1 MKKLKKLTAISLVFI
16 MMLGLCVTSYSAVDT
31 ESSSKNT
38 NAALAEELPAKRSV
52 QAVQAV
58 QPTENTSS
66 TELSSIPAVEEEEPT
81 KAEPKYLTLS
91 QAVLSLGIGERYT
104 LCCTLPDG
112 SIASNISYSSNN
124 SLVARVDFKTG
135 EVIATGTGT
144 AQITAKTP
152 GGTKAVCNITVGYA
166 PSSIVINKTKLV
178 LGVGEKFNLNSYLPS
193 GCASYN
199 TAYSTNNALVADVV
213 KDNGLVTAKAVGT
226 VKITVKTYNGKTAVC
241 VINVKKAPKS
251 ISLNKKQITLGI
263 GERFDLNSSLPSGC
277 GAYSIVYSTNNAKT
291 ADVKRAGG
299 LVTAKAVGT
308 AKITVKTYNGKT
320 AVCVINV
327 KKAPKSISLNKKQ
340 ITLGIGE
347 RFDLNSSLPSGCGAY
362 SIVYSTNNAKTAD
375 VKRAGGLVTAKA
387 VGTAKITV
395 KTYNGK
401 TAVCVINVKKAP
413 KSISLNKKQITLGI
427 GERFDLNS
435 SLPSGCGAYSI
446 VYSTNNAK
454 TADVKRAGG
463 LVTAK
468 AVGTAKITVKTYN
481 GKTAVCVIN
490 VKKAPK
496 SISLNKKQITLG
508 IGERFDL
515 NSSLPSGCGAYSI
528 VYSTNNAKTADVKRA
543 GGLVTAKAVGTAKI
557 TVKTYN
563 GKTAVCTFTV
573 KPQAKS
579 VTLNSKEIVMYVGEA
594 FDLNSRIPKNTAA
607 YYRLYSTSNAKTATV
622 TRGGGIVKALKVG
635 TATISCTLSNGKK
648 AICKVYI
655 MSSSKKIAN
664 VPLIG
669 QQKLPTGC
677 ETCSAVMLLNYYGY
691 NISETSFADKYL
703 IKRPLGYGKYGLEGP
718 DPNCAFIGS
727 PYTTNSFGAYAPV
740 MAKSMNSY
748 LAKKSYKAVSVSGK
762 SLEYLA
768 GKYIAQGQPVMV
780 WATIYMTASY
790 KTTTW
795 RVNYTDENARY
806 KKGSSYT
813 WLANEHC
820 LLLTGYGSSFYYF
833 NDPWTNSRI
842 AYSKSIVNTR
852 YNELGKQAVVMV
864 KK

>member
-1 MKKLKKLTAISLVFI
+1 MIILKKLKKLTAISLVFI

-135 EVIATGTGT
+135 EVIAAGTGT

-178 LGVGEKFNLNSYLPS
+178 LGIGEQFNLNSYLPS

-213 KDNGLVTAKAVGT
+213 KDN
-226 VKITVKTYNGKTAVC
+226 
-241 VINVKKAPKS
+241 
-251 ISLNKKQITLGI
+251 
-263 GERFDLNSSLPSGC
+263 
-277 GAYSIVYSTNNAKT
+277 
-291 ADVKRAGG
+291 
-299 LVTAKAVGT
+299 
-308 AKITVKTYNGKT
+308 
-320 AVCVINV
+320 
-327 KKAPKSISLNKKQ
+327 
-340 ITLGIGE
+340 
-347 RFDLNSSLPSGCGAY
+347 
-362 SIVYSTNNAKTAD
+362 
-375 VKRAGGLVTAKA
+375 
-387 VGTAKITV
+387 
-395 KTYNGK
+395 
-401 TAVCVINVKKAP
+401 
-413 KSISLNKKQITLGI
+413 
-427 GERFDLNS
+427 
-435 SLPSGCGAYSI
+435 
-446 VYSTNNAK
+446 
-454 TADVKRAGG
+454 G

-594 FDLNSRIPKNTAA
+594 FDLNSSIPKNTAA

-820 LLLTGYGSSFYYF
+820 LLLTGYDSNFYYF

-842 AYSKSIVNTR
+842 AYSKSVVNTR

>member
-135 EVIATGTGT
+135 EVIAAGTGT

-226 VKITVKTYNGKTAVC
+226 AKITVKTYNGKTAVC

-263 GERFDLNSSLPSGC
+263 GEKFDLNSSLPSGC

-308 AKITVKTYNGKT
+308 V
-320 AVCVINV
+320 
-327 KKAPKSISLNKKQ
+327 
-340 ITLGIGE
+340 
-347 RFDLNSSLPSGCGAY
+347 
-362 SIVYSTNNAKTAD
+362 
-375 VKRAGGLVTAKA
+375 
-387 VGTAKITV
+387 
-395 KTYNGK
+395 
-401 TAVCVINVKKAP
+401 
-413 KSISLNKKQITLGI
+413 
-427 GERFDLNS
+427 
-435 SLPSGCGAYSI
+435 
-446 VYSTNNAK
+446 
-454 TADVKRAGG
+454 
-463 LVTAK
+463 
-468 AVGTAKITVKTYN
+468 
-481 GKTAVCVIN
+481 
-490 VKKAPK
+490 
-496 SISLNKKQITLG
+496 
-508 IGERFDL
+508 
-515 NSSLPSGCGAYSI
+515 
-528 VYSTNNAKTADVKRA
+528 
-543 GGLVTAKAVGTAKI
+543 KI

-579 VTLNSKEIVMYVGEA
+579 VTLNSKEIVMYVGET

-622 TRGGGIVKALKVG
+622 TRGGGLVKALKVG

-820 LLLTGYGSSFYYF
+820 LLLTGYDSSFYYF

>member
-38 NAALAEELPAKRSV
+38 NAALAEKLPAERSV
-52 QAVQAV
+52 QTVRQ
-58 QPTENTSS
+58 TENTSS
-66 TELSSIPAVEEEEPT
+66 TELSSIPATEEEEPT

-112 SIASNISYSSNN
+112 SIASNISYSTNN

-135 EVIATGTGT
+135 EVIAVGTGT

-226 VKITVKTYNGKTAVC
+226 AKITVKTYNGKTAVC

-251 ISLNKKQITLGI
+251 ISLNKKQITLGV
-263 GERFDLNSSLPSGC
+263 GERFDLNSSLPSDC
-277 GAYSIVYSTNNAKT
+277 GAYSVAYSTNNAKT

-340 ITLGIGE
+340 ITLGVGE
-347 RFDLNSSLPSGCGAY
+347 RFDLNSSLPSDCGAY
-362 SIVYSTNNAKTAD
+362 SVA
-375 VKRAGGLVTAKA
+375 
-387 VGTAKITV
+387 
-395 KTYNGK
+395 
-401 TAVCVINVKKAP
+401 
-413 KSISLNKKQITLGI
+413 
-427 GERFDLNS
+427 
-435 SLPSGCGAYSI
+435 
-446 VYSTNNAK
+446 
-454 TADVKRAGG
+454 
-463 LVTAK
+463 
-468 AVGTAKITVKTYN
+468 
-481 GKTAVCVIN
+481 
-490 VKKAPK
+490 
-496 SISLNKKQITLG
+496 
-508 IGERFDL
+508 
-515 NSSLPSGCGAYSI
+515 
-528 VYSTNNAKTADVKRA
+528 YSTNNAKTADVKRA

-579 VTLNSKEIVMYVGEA
+579 VTLNSKEIVMYVGKS
-594 FDLNSRIPKNTAA
+594 FDLNSSIPKNTAA
-607 YYRLYSTSNAKTATV
+607 YYRLYSTSNAKIATV
-622 TRGGGIVKALKVG
+622 TRGGGIVKALKAG

-748 LAKKSYKAVSVSGK
+748 LAKKSYKAVSVNGK

-820 LLLTGYGSSFYYF
+820 LLLNGYDSSYYYF

>member
-1 MKKLKKLTAISLVFI
+1 MIFLEKLKKLTAILLVFI

-52 QAVQAV
+52 QAVQ
-58 QPTENTSS
+58 PTENTSS
-66 TELSSIPAVEEEEPT
+66 TELSSIPAAEEEEPT

-135 EVIATGTGT
+135 EVIAAGTGT

-166 PSSIVINKTKLV
+166 PSSIVINKTNLV

-213 KDNGLVTAKAVGT
+213 KDN
-226 VKITVKTYNGKTAVC
+226 
-241 VINVKKAPKS
+241 
-251 ISLNKKQITLGI
+251 
-263 GERFDLNSSLPSGC
+263 
-277 GAYSIVYSTNNAKT
+277 
-291 ADVKRAGG
+291 
-299 LVTAKAVGT
+299 
-308 AKITVKTYNGKT
+308 
-320 AVCVINV
+320 
-327 KKAPKSISLNKKQ
+327 
-340 ITLGIGE
+340 
-347 RFDLNSSLPSGCGAY
+347 
-362 SIVYSTNNAKTAD
+362 
-375 VKRAGGLVTAKA
+375 
-387 VGTAKITV
+387 
-395 KTYNGK
+395 
-401 TAVCVINVKKAP
+401 
-413 KSISLNKKQITLGI
+413 
-427 GERFDLNS
+427 
-435 SLPSGCGAYSI
+435 
-446 VYSTNNAK
+446 
-454 TADVKRAGG
+454 G

-594 FDLNSRIPKNTAA
+594 FDLNSSIPKNTAA

-820 LLLTGYGSSFYYF
+820 LLLTGYDSSFYYF

>member
-135 EVIATGTGT
+135 EVIAAGTGT

-178 LGVGEKFNLNSYLPS
+178 LGIGEQFNLNSYLPS

-213 KDNGLVTAKAVGT
+213 KDN
-226 VKITVKTYNGKTAVC
+226 
-241 VINVKKAPKS
+241 
-251 ISLNKKQITLGI
+251 
-263 GERFDLNSSLPSGC
+263 
-277 GAYSIVYSTNNAKT
+277 
-291 ADVKRAGG
+291 
-299 LVTAKAVGT
+299 
-308 AKITVKTYNGKT
+308 
-320 AVCVINV
+320 
-327 KKAPKSISLNKKQ
+327 
-340 ITLGIGE
+340 
-347 RFDLNSSLPSGCGAY
+347 
-362 SIVYSTNNAKTAD
+362 
-375 VKRAGGLVTAKA
+375 
-387 VGTAKITV
+387 
-395 KTYNGK
+395 
-401 TAVCVINVKKAP
+401 
-413 KSISLNKKQITLGI
+413 
-427 GERFDLNS
+427 
-435 SLPSGCGAYSI
+435 
-446 VYSTNNAK
+446 
-454 TADVKRAGG
+454 G

-594 FDLNSRIPKNTAA
+594 FDLNSSIPKNTAA

-820 LLLTGYGSSFYYF
+820 LLLTGYDSNFYYF

-842 AYSKSIVNTR
+842 AYSKSVVNTR

>member
-135 EVIATGTGT
+135 EVIAAGTGT

-178 LGVGEKFNLNSYLPS
+178 LGIGEQFNLNSYLPS

-213 KDNGLVTAKAVGT
+213 KDN
-226 VKITVKTYNGKTAVC
+226 
-241 VINVKKAPKS
+241 
-251 ISLNKKQITLGI
+251 
-263 GERFDLNSSLPSGC
+263 
-277 GAYSIVYSTNNAKT
+277 
-291 ADVKRAGG
+291 G

-594 FDLNSRIPKNTAA
+594 FDLNSSIPKNTAA

-820 LLLTGYGSSFYYF
+820 LLLTGYDSSFYYF

>member
-124 SLVARVDFKTG
+124 SLVARVDSKTG
-135 EVIATGTGT
+135 EVIAAGTGT

-213 KDNGLVTAKAVGT
+213 KDN
-226 VKITVKTYNGKTAVC
+226 
-241 VINVKKAPKS
+241 
-251 ISLNKKQITLGI
+251 
-263 GERFDLNSSLPSGC
+263 
-277 GAYSIVYSTNNAKT
+277 
-291 ADVKRAGG
+291 
-299 LVTAKAVGT
+299 
-308 AKITVKTYNGKT
+308 
-320 AVCVINV
+320 
-327 KKAPKSISLNKKQ
+327 
-340 ITLGIGE
+340 
-347 RFDLNSSLPSGCGAY
+347 
-362 SIVYSTNNAKTAD
+362 
-375 VKRAGGLVTAKA
+375 GLVTAKA

-594 FDLNSRIPKNTAA
+594 FDLNSSIPKNTAA

-655 MSSSKKIAN
+655 MPSSKKIAN

-820 LLLTGYGSSFYYF
+820 LLLTGYDSSFYYF
-833 NDPWTNSRI
+833 NVPWTNSRI

>member
-135 EVIATGTGT
+135 EVIAAGTGT

-178 LGVGEKFNLNSYLPS
+178 LGIGEQFNLNSYLPS

-213 KDNGLVTAKAVGT
+213 KDN
-226 VKITVKTYNGKTAVC
+226 
-241 VINVKKAPKS
+241 
-251 ISLNKKQITLGI
+251 
-263 GERFDLNSSLPSGC
+263 
-277 GAYSIVYSTNNAKT
+277 
-291 ADVKRAGG
+291 
-299 LVTAKAVGT
+299 
-308 AKITVKTYNGKT
+308 
-320 AVCVINV
+320 
-327 KKAPKSISLNKKQ
+327 
-340 ITLGIGE
+340 
-347 RFDLNSSLPSGCGAY
+347 
-362 SIVYSTNNAKTAD
+362 
-375 VKRAGGLVTAKA
+375 
-387 VGTAKITV
+387 
-395 KTYNGK
+395 
-401 TAVCVINVKKAP
+401 
-413 KSISLNKKQITLGI
+413 
-427 GERFDLNS
+427 
-435 SLPSGCGAYSI
+435 
-446 VYSTNNAK
+446 
-454 TADVKRAGG
+454 G

-594 FDLNSRIPKNTAA
+594 FDLNSSIPKNTAA

-820 LLLTGYGSSFYYF
+820 LLLTGYDSNFYYF

>member
-135 EVIATGTGT
+135 EVIAAGTGT

-213 KDNGLVTAKAVGT
+213 KDN
-226 VKITVKTYNGKTAVC
+226 
-241 VINVKKAPKS
+241 
-251 ISLNKKQITLGI
+251 
-263 GERFDLNSSLPSGC
+263 
-277 GAYSIVYSTNNAKT
+277 
-291 ADVKRAGG
+291 
-299 LVTAKAVGT
+299 
-308 AKITVKTYNGKT
+308 
-320 AVCVINV
+320 
-327 KKAPKSISLNKKQ
+327 
-340 ITLGIGE
+340 
-347 RFDLNSSLPSGCGAY
+347 
-362 SIVYSTNNAKTAD
+362 
-375 VKRAGGLVTAKA
+375 GLVTAKA

-594 FDLNSRIPKNTAA
+594 FDLNSSIPKNTAA
-607 YYRLYSTSNAKTATV
+607 YYRLYSTSHAKTATV

-820 LLLTGYGSSFYYF
+820 LLLTGYDSSFYYF

>member
-1 MKKLKKLTAISLVFI
+1 MIILKKLKKLTAISLVFI

-38 NAALAEELPAKRSV
+38 NAALAEELPAKRS
-52 QAVQAV
+52 VQAV

-135 EVIATGTGT
+135 EVIAAGTGT

-213 KDNGLVTAKAVGT
+213 KDN
-226 VKITVKTYNGKTAVC
+226 
-241 VINVKKAPKS
+241 
-251 ISLNKKQITLGI
+251 
-263 GERFDLNSSLPSGC
+263 
-277 GAYSIVYSTNNAKT
+277 
-291 ADVKRAGG
+291 G

-375 VKRAGGLVTAKA
+375 VKRAGGLVTAKT

-401 TAVCVINVKKAP
+401 TAICVINVKKAP

-435 SLPSGCGAYSI
+435 SLPS
-446 VYSTNNAK
+446 
-454 TADVKRAGG
+454 D
-463 LVTAK
+463 
-468 AVGTAKITVKTYN
+468 
-481 GKTAVCVIN
+481 
-490 VKKAPK
+490 
-496 SISLNKKQITLG
+496 
-508 IGERFDL
+508 
-515 NSSLPSGCGAYSI
+515 CGAYSI

-594 FDLNSRIPKNTAA
+594 FDLNSSIPKNTAA

-748 LAKKSYKAVSVSGK
+748 LAKKSYKAVSVNGK

-820 LLLTGYGSSFYYF
+820 LLLTGYDSSFYYF

-852 YNELGKQAVVMV
+852 YNELGRQAVVMV

>member
-31 ESSSKNT
+31 ESSSINT
-38 NAALAEELPAKRSV
+38 NAALAKKLPAKRSV

-135 EVIATGTGT
+135 EVIAAGTGT

-152 GGTKAVCNITVGYA
+152 GGTKAVCNITVGYS

-178 LGVGEKFNLNSYLPS
+178 LGVGEQFNLNSSLPS

-199 TAYSTNNALVADVV
+199 TAYSTNNTLVADVV

-226 VKITVKTYNGKTAVC
+226 AKITVKTYNGKTAVC

-263 GERFDLNSSLPSGC
+263 GERFDLNSSLPSDC
-277 GAYSIVYSTNNAKT
+277 GAYSVAYSTNNAKT

-340 ITLGIGE
+340 ITLG
-347 RFDLNSSLPSGCGAY
+347 
-362 SIVYSTNNAKTAD
+362 V
-375 VKRAGGLVTAKA
+375 
-387 VGTAKITV
+387 
-395 KTYNGK
+395 
-401 TAVCVINVKKAP
+401 
-413 KSISLNKKQITLGI
+413 
-427 GERFDLNS
+427 
-435 SLPSGCGAYSI
+435 
-446 VYSTNNAK
+446 
-454 TADVKRAGG
+454 
-463 LVTAK
+463 
-468 AVGTAKITVKTYN
+468 
-481 GKTAVCVIN
+481 
-490 VKKAPK
+490 
-496 SISLNKKQITLG
+496 
-508 IGERFDL
+508 GERFDL

-594 FDLNSRIPKNTAA
+594 FDLNSSIPKNTAA

-655 MSSSKKIAN
+655 MPSSKKIAN

-820 LLLTGYGSSFYYF
+820 LLLTGYDSSFYYF

-852 YNELGKQAVVMV
+852 YNELGRQAVVMV

>member
-38 NAALAEELPAKRSV
+38 NAALTEELPAKRSV
-52 QAVQAV
+52 QSV
-58 QPTENTSS
+58 QPTENTSN

-135 EVIATGTGT
+135 EVIAAGTGT

-199 TAYSTNNALVADVV
+199 TSYSTNNALVADVV
-213 KDNGLVTAKAVGT
+213 KDN
-226 VKITVKTYNGKTAVC
+226 
-241 VINVKKAPKS
+241 
-251 ISLNKKQITLGI
+251 
-263 GERFDLNSSLPSGC
+263 
-277 GAYSIVYSTNNAKT
+277 
-291 ADVKRAGG
+291 
-299 LVTAKAVGT
+299 
-308 AKITVKTYNGKT
+308 
-320 AVCVINV
+320 
-327 KKAPKSISLNKKQ
+327 
-340 ITLGIGE
+340 
-347 RFDLNSSLPSGCGAY
+347 
-362 SIVYSTNNAKTAD
+362 
-375 VKRAGGLVTAKA
+375 
-387 VGTAKITV
+387 
-395 KTYNGK
+395 
-401 TAVCVINVKKAP
+401 
-413 KSISLNKKQITLGI
+413 
-427 GERFDLNS
+427 
-435 SLPSGCGAYSI
+435 
-446 VYSTNNAK
+446 
-454 TADVKRAGG
+454 G

-579 VTLNSKEIVMYVGEA
+579 VTLNSKEIVMYVGET
-594 FDLNSRIPKNTAA
+594 FDLNSSIPKNTAA

-622 TRGGGIVKALKVG
+622 TRGGGLVKALKVG

-820 LLLTGYGSSFYYF
+820 LLLTGYDSSFYYF

>member
-226 VKITVKTYNGKTAVC
+226 V
-241 VINVKKAPKS
+241 
-251 ISLNKKQITLGI
+251 
-263 GERFDLNSSLPSGC
+263 
-277 GAYSIVYSTNNAKT
+277 
-291 ADVKRAGG
+291 
-299 LVTAKAVGT
+299 
-308 AKITVKTYNGKT
+308 
-320 AVCVINV
+320 
-327 KKAPKSISLNKKQ
+327 
-340 ITLGIGE
+340 
-347 RFDLNSSLPSGCGAY
+347 
-362 SIVYSTNNAKTAD
+362 
-375 VKRAGGLVTAKA
+375 
-387 VGTAKITV
+387 
-395 KTYNGK
+395 
-401 TAVCVINVKKAP
+401 
-413 KSISLNKKQITLGI
+413 
-427 GERFDLNS
+427 
-435 SLPSGCGAYSI
+435 
-446 VYSTNNAK
+446 
-454 TADVKRAGG
+454 
-463 LVTAK
+463 
-468 AVGTAKITVKTYN
+468 KITVKTYN

>member
-38 NAALAEELPAKRSV
+38 TAALAEELPAKRSV
-52 QAVQAV
+52 QAVQ

-135 EVIATGTGT
+135 EVIAAGTGT

-213 KDNGLVTAKAVGT
+213 KDN
-226 VKITVKTYNGKTAVC
+226 
-241 VINVKKAPKS
+241 
-251 ISLNKKQITLGI
+251 
-263 GERFDLNSSLPSGC
+263 
-277 GAYSIVYSTNNAKT
+277 
-291 ADVKRAGG
+291 G

-820 LLLTGYGSSFYYF
+820 LLLTGYDSNFYYF

>member
-38 NAALAEELPAKRSV
+38 NAALAEELPAKRS
-52 QAVQAV
+52 VQAV

-124 SLVARVDFKTG
+124 SLVARVDSKTG
-135 EVIATGTGT
+135 EVIAAGTGT

-178 LGVGEKFNLNSYLPS
+178 LGVGEQFNLNSYLPS

-213 KDNGLVTAKAVGT
+213 KDN
-226 VKITVKTYNGKTAVC
+226 
-241 VINVKKAPKS
+241 
-251 ISLNKKQITLGI
+251 
-263 GERFDLNSSLPSGC
+263 
-277 GAYSIVYSTNNAKT
+277 
-291 ADVKRAGG
+291 
-299 LVTAKAVGT
+299 
-308 AKITVKTYNGKT
+308 
-320 AVCVINV
+320 
-327 KKAPKSISLNKKQ
+327 
-340 ITLGIGE
+340 
-347 RFDLNSSLPSGCGAY
+347 
-362 SIVYSTNNAKTAD
+362 
-375 VKRAGGLVTAKA
+375 GLVTAKA

-594 FDLNSRIPKNTAA
+594 FDLNSSIPKNTAA

-748 LAKKSYKAVSVSGK
+748 LAKKSYKAVSVSEK

-820 LLLTGYGSSFYYF
+820 LLLTGYDSSFYYF

-852 YNELGKQAVVMV
+852 YNELGRQAVVMV

>member
-135 EVIATGTGT
+135 EVIAAGTGT

-178 LGVGEKFNLNSYLPS
+178 LGIGEQFNLNSYLPS

-213 KDNGLVTAKAVGT
+213 KDN
-226 VKITVKTYNGKTAVC
+226 
-241 VINVKKAPKS
+241 
-251 ISLNKKQITLGI
+251 
-263 GERFDLNSSLPSGC
+263 
-277 GAYSIVYSTNNAKT
+277 
-291 ADVKRAGG
+291 G

-347 RFDLNSSLPSGCGAY
+347 RFDLNSSLPS
-362 SIVYSTNNAKTAD
+362 D
-375 VKRAGGLVTAKA
+375 
-387 VGTAKITV
+387 
-395 KTYNGK
+395 
-401 TAVCVINVKKAP
+401 
-413 KSISLNKKQITLGI
+413 
-427 GERFDLNS
+427 
-435 SLPSGCGAYSI
+435 
-446 VYSTNNAK
+446 
-454 TADVKRAGG
+454 
-463 LVTAK
+463 
-468 AVGTAKITVKTYN
+468 
-481 GKTAVCVIN
+481 
-490 VKKAPK
+490 
-496 SISLNKKQITLG
+496 
-508 IGERFDL
+508 
-515 NSSLPSGCGAYSI
+515 CGAYSI

-594 FDLNSRIPKNTAA
+594 FDLNSSIPKNTAA

-820 LLLTGYGSSFYYF
+820 LLLTGYDSNFYYF

>member
-38 NAALAEELPAKRSV
+38 NATLAEELPAKRSV

-135 EVIATGTGT
+135 EVIAAGTGT

-178 LGVGEKFNLNSYLPS
+178 LGIGEKFNLNSYLPS

-199 TAYSTNNALVADVV
+199 TAYSTNNAAVADVV
-213 KDNGLVTAKAVGT
+213 KDN
-226 VKITVKTYNGKTAVC
+226 
-241 VINVKKAPKS
+241 
-251 ISLNKKQITLGI
+251 
-263 GERFDLNSSLPSGC
+263 
-277 GAYSIVYSTNNAKT
+277 
-291 ADVKRAGG
+291 G

-347 RFDLNSSLPSGCGAY
+347 RFDLNSSLPSDCGAY

-395 KTYNGK
+395 KAYNGK

-435 SLPSGCGAYSI
+435 SLPSDCGAYSI

-454 TADVKRAGG
+454 TADVK
-463 LVTAK
+463 K
-468 AVGTAKITVKTYN
+468 
-481 GKTAVCVIN
+481 
-490 VKKAPK
+490 
-496 SISLNKKQITLG
+496 
-508 IGERFDL
+508 
-515 NSSLPSGCGAYSI
+515 
-528 VYSTNNAKTADVKRA
+528 A

-594 FDLNSRIPKNTAA
+594 FDLNSSIPKNTAA

-820 LLLTGYGSSFYYF
+820 LLLTGYDSSFYYF

>member
-135 EVIATGTGT
+135 EVIAAGTGT

-178 LGVGEKFNLNSYLPS
+178 LGIGEQFNLNSYLPS

-226 VKITVKTYNGKTAVC
+226 AKITVKTYNGKTAVC

-263 GERFDLNSSLPSGC
+263 GERFDLNSSLPSDC

-347 RFDLNSSLPSGCGAY
+347 RFDLNSSLPS
-362 SIVYSTNNAKTAD
+362 D
-375 VKRAGGLVTAKA
+375 
-387 VGTAKITV
+387 
-395 KTYNGK
+395 
-401 TAVCVINVKKAP
+401 
-413 KSISLNKKQITLGI
+413 
-427 GERFDLNS
+427 
-435 SLPSGCGAYSI
+435 
-446 VYSTNNAK
+446 
-454 TADVKRAGG
+454 
-463 LVTAK
+463 
-468 AVGTAKITVKTYN
+468 
-481 GKTAVCVIN
+481 
-490 VKKAPK
+490 
-496 SISLNKKQITLG
+496 
-508 IGERFDL
+508 
-515 NSSLPSGCGAYSI
+515 CGAYSI

-594 FDLNSRIPKNTAA
+594 FDLNSSIPKNTAA

-820 LLLTGYGSSFYYF
+820 LLLTGYDSSFYYF

>member
-38 NAALAEELPAKRSV
+38 TAALAEELPAKRSV

-135 EVIATGTGT
+135 EVIAAGTGT

-226 VKITVKTYNGKTAVC
+226 V
-241 VINVKKAPKS
+241 
-251 ISLNKKQITLGI
+251 
-263 GERFDLNSSLPSGC
+263 
-277 GAYSIVYSTNNAKT
+277 
-291 ADVKRAGG
+291 
-299 LVTAKAVGT
+299 
-308 AKITVKTYNGKT
+308 
-320 AVCVINV
+320 
-327 KKAPKSISLNKKQ
+327 
-340 ITLGIGE
+340 
-347 RFDLNSSLPSGCGAY
+347 
-362 SIVYSTNNAKTAD
+362 
-375 VKRAGGLVTAKA
+375 
-387 VGTAKITV
+387 
-395 KTYNGK
+395 
-401 TAVCVINVKKAP
+401 
-413 KSISLNKKQITLGI
+413 
-427 GERFDLNS
+427 
-435 SLPSGCGAYSI
+435 
-446 VYSTNNAK
+446 
-454 TADVKRAGG
+454 
-463 LVTAK
+463 
-468 AVGTAKITVKTYN
+468 KITVKTYN

-820 LLLTGYGSSFYYF
+820 LLLTGYDSSFYYF

>member
-52 QAVQAV
+52 QALQAV

-124 SLVARVDFKTG
+124 SLVARVDSETG
-135 EVIATGTGT
+135 EVIAAGTGT

-178 LGVGEKFNLNSYLPS
+178 LGVGEQFNLNSSLPS

-226 VKITVKTYNGKTAVC
+226 AKITVKTYNGKTAVC
-241 VINVKKAPKS
+241 VIDVKKAPKS
-251 ISLNKKQITLGI
+251 ISLNKKQITLGVS
-263 GERFDLNSSLPSGC
+263 ERFDLNSSLPSDC
-277 GAYSIVYSTNNAKT
+277 GAYSVAYSTNNAKT

-413 KSISLNKKQITLGI
+413 KSISLNKKQITLGV

-435 SLPSGCGAYSI
+435 SLPSGCGAYS
-446 VYSTNNAK
+446 VAYSTNN
-454 TADVKRAGG
+454 
-463 LVTAK
+463 
-468 AVGTAKITVKTYN
+468 
-481 GKTAVCVIN
+481 
-490 VKKAPK
+490 
-496 SISLNKKQITLG
+496 S
-508 IGERFDL
+508 
-515 NSSLPSGCGAYSI
+515 
-528 VYSTNNAKTADVKRA
+528 KTADVKRA

-594 FDLNSRIPKNTAA
+594 FDLNSSIPKNTAA

-655 MSSSKKIAN
+655 TPSSKKIAN

-820 LLLTGYGSSFYYF
+820 LLLTGYDSSYYYF

-852 YNELGKQAVVMV
+852 YNELGRQAVVMV

>member
-135 EVIATGTGT
+135 EVIAAGTGT

-178 LGVGEKFNLNSYLPS
+178 LGIGEQFNLNSYLPS

-213 KDNGLVTAKAVGT
+213 KDN
-226 VKITVKTYNGKTAVC
+226 
-241 VINVKKAPKS
+241 
-251 ISLNKKQITLGI
+251 
-263 GERFDLNSSLPSGC
+263 
-277 GAYSIVYSTNNAKT
+277 
-291 ADVKRAGG
+291 
-299 LVTAKAVGT
+299 
-308 AKITVKTYNGKT
+308 
-320 AVCVINV
+320 
-327 KKAPKSISLNKKQ
+327 
-340 ITLGIGE
+340 
-347 RFDLNSSLPSGCGAY
+347 
-362 SIVYSTNNAKTAD
+362 
-375 VKRAGGLVTAKA
+375 
-387 VGTAKITV
+387 
-395 KTYNGK
+395 
-401 TAVCVINVKKAP
+401 
-413 KSISLNKKQITLGI
+413 
-427 GERFDLNS
+427 
-435 SLPSGCGAYSI
+435 
-446 VYSTNNAK
+446 
-454 TADVKRAGG
+454 
-463 LVTAK
+463 
-468 AVGTAKITVKTYN
+468 
-481 GKTAVCVIN
+481 
-490 VKKAPK
+490 
-496 SISLNKKQITLG
+496 
-508 IGERFDL
+508 
-515 NSSLPSGCGAYSI
+515 
-528 VYSTNNAKTADVKRA
+528 
-543 GGLVTAKAVGTAKI
+543 GLVTAKAVGTAKI

-594 FDLNSRIPKNTAA
+594 FDLNSSIPKNTAA

-820 LLLTGYGSSFYYF
+820 LLLTGYDSNFYYF

-842 AYSKSIVNTR
+842 AYSKSVVNTR

>member
-1 MKKLKKLTAISLVFI
+1 MIFLKKLKKLTAISLVFI

-38 NAALAEELPAKRSV
+38 NAALAEELPAKRS
-52 QAVQAV
+52 VQAV

-124 SLVARVDFKTG
+124 SLVARVDSKTG
-135 EVIATGTGT
+135 EVIAAGTGT

-199 TAYSTNNALVADVV
+199 TAYSTNNAAVADVV
-213 KDNGLVTAKAVGT
+213 KDNGLVTAKT
-226 VKITVKTYNGKTAVC
+226 
-241 VINVKKAPKS
+241 
-251 ISLNKKQITLGI
+251 
-263 GERFDLNSSLPSGC
+263 
-277 GAYSIVYSTNNAKT
+277 
-291 ADVKRAGG
+291 
-299 LVTAKAVGT
+299 VGT

-362 SIVYSTNNAKTAD
+362 SVA
-375 VKRAGGLVTAKA
+375 
-387 VGTAKITV
+387 
-395 KTYNGK
+395 
-401 TAVCVINVKKAP
+401 
-413 KSISLNKKQITLGI
+413 
-427 GERFDLNS
+427 
-435 SLPSGCGAYSI
+435 
-446 VYSTNNAK
+446 
-454 TADVKRAGG
+454 
-463 LVTAK
+463 
-468 AVGTAKITVKTYN
+468 
-481 GKTAVCVIN
+481 
-490 VKKAPK
+490 
-496 SISLNKKQITLG
+496 
-508 IGERFDL
+508 
-515 NSSLPSGCGAYSI
+515 
-528 VYSTNNAKTADVKRA
+528 YSTNNAKTADVKRA

-655 MSSSKKIAN
+655 MSNSKKIAN

-820 LLLTGYGSSFYYF
+820 LLLTGYDSSFYYF

>member
-52 QAVQAV
+52 QAVQ
-58 QPTENTSS
+58 PTENTSS

-91 QAVLSLGIGERYT
+91 QAVLSLGIGEIYT

-124 SLVARVDFKTG
+124 SLVARVDSKTG
-135 EVIATGTGT
+135 EVIAAGTGT
-144 AQITAKTP
+144 AQITAKTS

-226 VKITVKTYNGKTAVC
+226 AKITVKTYNGKTAVC
-241 VINVKKAPKS
+241 VIDVKKAPNS
-251 ISLNKKQITLGI
+251 ISLNKKQITLGV

-291 ADVKRAGG
+291 ADVK
-299 LVTAKAVGT
+299 K
-308 AKITVKTYNGKT
+308 
-320 AVCVINV
+320 
-327 KKAPKSISLNKKQ
+327 
-340 ITLGIGE
+340 
-347 RFDLNSSLPSGCGAY
+347 
-362 SIVYSTNNAKTAD
+362 
-375 VKRAGGLVTAKA
+375 
-387 VGTAKITV
+387 
-395 KTYNGK
+395 
-401 TAVCVINVKKAP
+401 
-413 KSISLNKKQITLGI
+413 
-427 GERFDLNS
+427 
-435 SLPSGCGAYSI
+435 
-446 VYSTNNAK
+446 
-454 TADVKRAGG
+454 
-463 LVTAK
+463 
-468 AVGTAKITVKTYN
+468 
-481 GKTAVCVIN
+481 
-490 VKKAPK
+490 
-496 SISLNKKQITLG
+496 
-508 IGERFDL
+508 
-515 NSSLPSGCGAYSI
+515 
-528 VYSTNNAKTADVKRA
+528 A

-594 FDLNSRIPKNTAA
+594 FDLNSSIPKNTAA

-820 LLLTGYGSSFYYF
+820 LLLTGYDSSFYYF
-833 NDPWTNSRI
+833 NDPWTDSRI

>member
-52 QAVQAV
+52 QAVQ
-58 QPTENTSS
+58 PTENTSS
-66 TELSSIPAVEEEEPT
+66 TELSSIPAVEEEKPT

-135 EVIATGTGT
+135 EVIAVGTGT

-226 VKITVKTYNGKTAVC
+226 
-241 VINVKKAPKS
+241 
-251 ISLNKKQITLGI
+251 
-263 GERFDLNSSLPSGC
+263 
-277 GAYSIVYSTNNAKT
+277 
-291 ADVKRAGG
+291 
-299 LVTAKAVGT
+299 

-347 RFDLNSSLPSGCGAY
+347 RFDLNSSLPSDCGAY
-362 SIVYSTNNAKTAD
+362 SVAYSTNNAKTA
-375 VKRAGGLVTAKA
+375 
-387 VGTAKITV
+387 
-395 KTYNGK
+395 N
-401 TAVCVINVKKAP
+401 
-413 KSISLNKKQITLGI
+413 
-427 GERFDLNS
+427 
-435 SLPSGCGAYSI
+435 
-446 VYSTNNAK
+446 
-454 TADVKRAGG
+454 
-463 LVTAK
+463 
-468 AVGTAKITVKTYN
+468 
-481 GKTAVCVIN
+481 
-490 VKKAPK
+490 
-496 SISLNKKQITLG
+496 
-508 IGERFDL
+508 
-515 NSSLPSGCGAYSI
+515 
-528 VYSTNNAKTADVKRA
+528 VKRA

-594 FDLNSRIPKNTAA
+594 FDLNSSIPKNTAA

-655 MSSSKKIAN
+655 MPSSKKIAN

-820 LLLTGYGSSFYYF
+820 LLLTGYDSSFYYF

-852 YNELGKQAVVMV
+852 YNELGRQAVVMV

>member
-38 NAALAEELPAKRSV
+38 NAALAEELPAKRS
-52 QAVQAV
+52 VQAV

-135 EVIATGTGT
+135 EVIAAGTGT

-152 GGTKAVCNITVGYA
+152 GGTKAVCNITVGCA

-226 VKITVKTYNGKTAVC
+226 
-241 VINVKKAPKS
+241 
-251 ISLNKKQITLGI
+251 
-263 GERFDLNSSLPSGC
+263 
-277 GAYSIVYSTNNAKT
+277 
-291 ADVKRAGG
+291 
-299 LVTAKAVGT
+299 

-347 RFDLNSSLPSGCGAY
+347 RFDLNSSLPSGY
-362 SIVYSTNNAKTAD
+362 
-375 VKRAGGLVTAKA
+375 
-387 VGTAKITV
+387 
-395 KTYNGK
+395 
-401 TAVCVINVKKAP
+401 
-413 KSISLNKKQITLGI
+413 
-427 GERFDLNS
+427 
-435 SLPSGCGAYSI
+435 
-446 VYSTNNAK
+446 
-454 TADVKRAGG
+454 
-463 LVTAK
+463 
-468 AVGTAKITVKTYN
+468 
-481 GKTAVCVIN
+481 
-490 VKKAPK
+490 
-496 SISLNKKQITLG
+496 
-508 IGERFDL
+508 
-515 NSSLPSGCGAYSI
+515 GAYSI

-594 FDLNSRIPKNTAA
+594 FDLNSSIPKNTAA

-648 AICKVYI
+648 ASCKVYI

-703 IKRPLGYGKYGLEGP
+703 IKRPLGYGEYGLEGP

-820 LLLTGYGSSFYYF
+820 LLLTGYDSSFYYF
-833 NDPWTNSRI
+833 NDPWTNSRT

>member
-38 NAALAEELPAKRSV
+38 NAALTEELPAKRSV
-52 QAVQAV
+52 QAVQ
-58 QPTENTSS
+58 PTENTSN

-124 SLVARVDFKTG
+124 SLVARVDSKTG
-135 EVIATGTGT
+135 EVIAAGTGT

-213 KDNGLVTAKAVGT
+213 KDN
-226 VKITVKTYNGKTAVC
+226 
-241 VINVKKAPKS
+241 
-251 ISLNKKQITLGI
+251 
-263 GERFDLNSSLPSGC
+263 
-277 GAYSIVYSTNNAKT
+277 
-291 ADVKRAGG
+291 
-299 LVTAKAVGT
+299 
-308 AKITVKTYNGKT
+308 
-320 AVCVINV
+320 
-327 KKAPKSISLNKKQ
+327 
-340 ITLGIGE
+340 
-347 RFDLNSSLPSGCGAY
+347 
-362 SIVYSTNNAKTAD
+362 
-375 VKRAGGLVTAKA
+375 
-387 VGTAKITV
+387 
-395 KTYNGK
+395 
-401 TAVCVINVKKAP
+401 
-413 KSISLNKKQITLGI
+413 
-427 GERFDLNS
+427 
-435 SLPSGCGAYSI
+435 
-446 VYSTNNAK
+446 
-454 TADVKRAGG
+454 G

-579 VTLNSKEIVMYVGEA
+579 VTLNSKEIVMYVGET
-594 FDLNSRIPKNTAA
+594 FDLNSSIPKNTAA

-820 LLLTGYGSSFYYF
+820 LLLTGYDSNFYYF

-842 AYSKSIVNTR
+842 AYSKSVVNTR
-852 YNELGKQAVVMV
+852 YNELGKQAVVMI

>member
-135 EVIATGTGT
+135 EVIAAGTGT

-213 KDNGLVTAKAVGT
+213 KDN
-226 VKITVKTYNGKTAVC
+226 
-241 VINVKKAPKS
+241 
-251 ISLNKKQITLGI
+251 
-263 GERFDLNSSLPSGC
+263 
-277 GAYSIVYSTNNAKT
+277 
-291 ADVKRAGG
+291 
-299 LVTAKAVGT
+299 
-308 AKITVKTYNGKT
+308 
-320 AVCVINV
+320 
-327 KKAPKSISLNKKQ
+327 
-340 ITLGIGE
+340 
-347 RFDLNSSLPSGCGAY
+347 
-362 SIVYSTNNAKTAD
+362 
-375 VKRAGGLVTAKA
+375 
-387 VGTAKITV
+387 
-395 KTYNGK
+395 
-401 TAVCVINVKKAP
+401 
-413 KSISLNKKQITLGI
+413 
-427 GERFDLNS
+427 
-435 SLPSGCGAYSI
+435 
-446 VYSTNNAK
+446 
-454 TADVKRAGG
+454 G

-579 VTLNSKEIVMYVGEA
+579 VTLNSKEIVMYVGET
-594 FDLNSRIPKNTAA
+594 FDLNSSIPKNTAA

-655 MSSSKKIAN
+655 MPSSKKIAN

-718 DPNCAFIGS
+718 DPNCAFVGS

-762 SLEYLA
+762 SLKYLA

-820 LLLTGYGSSFYYF
+820 LLLTGYDSSFYYF

>member
-135 EVIATGTGT
+135 EVIAAGTGT

-178 LGVGEKFNLNSYLPS
+178 LGIGEQFNLNSYLPS

-213 KDNGLVTAKAVGT
+213 KDNGLVTAKAVGMA
-226 VKITVKTYNGKTAVC
+226 KITVKTYNGKTAVC

-263 GERFDLNSSLPSGC
+263 GEKFDLNSSLPSGC

-347 RFDLNSSLPSGCGAY
+347 
-362 SIVYSTNNAKTAD
+362 K
-375 VKRAGGLVTAKA
+375 
-387 VGTAKITV
+387 
-395 KTYNGK
+395 
-401 TAVCVINVKKAP
+401 
-413 KSISLNKKQITLGI
+413 
-427 GERFDLNS
+427 
-435 SLPSGCGAYSI
+435 
-446 VYSTNNAK
+446 
-454 TADVKRAGG
+454 
-463 LVTAK
+463 
-468 AVGTAKITVKTYN
+468 
-481 GKTAVCVIN
+481 
-490 VKKAPK
+490 
-496 SISLNKKQITLG
+496 
-508 IGERFDL
+508 FDL

-579 VTLNSKEIVMYVGEA
+579 VTLNSKEIVMYVGET

-820 LLLTGYGSSFYYF
+820 LLLTGYDSSFYYF

>member
-52 QAVQAV
+52 QAVQAI

-124 SLVARVDFKTG
+124 SLVARVDSKTG
-135 EVIATGTGT
+135 EVIAAGTGT

-199 TAYSTNNALVADVV
+199 TAYSTNNAAVADVV
-213 KDNGLVTAKAVGT
+213 KDN
-226 VKITVKTYNGKTAVC
+226 
-241 VINVKKAPKS
+241 
-251 ISLNKKQITLGI
+251 
-263 GERFDLNSSLPSGC
+263 
-277 GAYSIVYSTNNAKT
+277 
-291 ADVKRAGG
+291 G

-340 ITLGIGE
+340 NTLGIGE
-347 RFDLNSSLPSGCGAY
+347 
-362 SIVYSTNNAKTAD
+362 K
-375 VKRAGGLVTAKA
+375 
-387 VGTAKITV
+387 
-395 KTYNGK
+395 
-401 TAVCVINVKKAP
+401 
-413 KSISLNKKQITLGI
+413 
-427 GERFDLNS
+427 
-435 SLPSGCGAYSI
+435 
-446 VYSTNNAK
+446 
-454 TADVKRAGG
+454 
-463 LVTAK
+463 
-468 AVGTAKITVKTYN
+468 
-481 GKTAVCVIN
+481 
-490 VKKAPK
+490 
-496 SISLNKKQITLG
+496 
-508 IGERFDL
+508 FDL

-594 FDLNSRIPKNTAA
+594 FDLNSSIPKNTAA

-820 LLLTGYGSSFYYF
+820 LLLTGYDSSFYYF

-852 YNELGKQAVVMV
+852 YNELGRQAVVMV

>member
-38 NAALAEELPAKRSV
+38 NAALAEELPAKRS
-52 QAVQAV
+52 VQAV

-178 LGVGEKFNLNSYLPS
+178 LGVGEQFNLNSYLPS

-213 KDNGLVTAKAVGT
+213 KDN
-226 VKITVKTYNGKTAVC
+226 
-241 VINVKKAPKS
+241 
-251 ISLNKKQITLGI
+251 
-263 GERFDLNSSLPSGC
+263 
-277 GAYSIVYSTNNAKT
+277 
-291 ADVKRAGG
+291 G

-387 VGTAKITV
+387 VGTV
-395 KTYNGK
+395 
-401 TAVCVINVKKAP
+401 
-413 KSISLNKKQITLGI
+413 
-427 GERFDLNS
+427 
-435 SLPSGCGAYSI
+435 
-446 VYSTNNAK
+446 
-454 TADVKRAGG
+454 
-463 LVTAK
+463 
-468 AVGTAKITVKTYN
+468 KITVKTYN

-594 FDLNSRIPKNTAA
+594 FDLNSSIPKNTAA
-607 YYRLYSTSNAKTATV
+607 YYRLYSTSHAKTATV

-820 LLLTGYGSSFYYF
+820 LLLTGYDSSFYYF

>member
-135 EVIATGTGT
+135 EVIAAGTGT

-152 GGTKAVCNITVGYA
+152 GGTKAVCNITVRYA

-226 VKITVKTYNGKTAVC
+226 
-241 VINVKKAPKS
+241 
-251 ISLNKKQITLGI
+251 
-263 GERFDLNSSLPSGC
+263 
-277 GAYSIVYSTNNAKT
+277 
-291 ADVKRAGG
+291 
-299 LVTAKAVGT
+299 

-347 RFDLNSSLPSGCGAY
+347 
-362 SIVYSTNNAKTAD
+362 K
-375 VKRAGGLVTAKA
+375 
-387 VGTAKITV
+387 
-395 KTYNGK
+395 
-401 TAVCVINVKKAP
+401 
-413 KSISLNKKQITLGI
+413 
-427 GERFDLNS
+427 
-435 SLPSGCGAYSI
+435 
-446 VYSTNNAK
+446 
-454 TADVKRAGG
+454 
-463 LVTAK
+463 
-468 AVGTAKITVKTYN
+468 
-481 GKTAVCVIN
+481 
-490 VKKAPK
+490 
-496 SISLNKKQITLG
+496 
-508 IGERFDL
+508 FDL

-579 VTLNSKEIVMYVGEA
+579 VTLNSKEIVMYVGET
-594 FDLNSRIPKNTAA
+594 FDLNSSIPKNTAA

-648 AICKVYI
+648 AICKVYV

-820 LLLTGYGSSFYYF
+820 LLLTGYDSSFYYF

>member
-38 NAALAEELPAKRSV
+38 NAALAEELPAKRSVQAV

-124 SLVARVDFKTG
+124 SLVARVDSKTG
-135 EVIATGTGT
+135 EVIAAGTGT

-178 LGVGEKFNLNSYLPS
+178 LGVGEKFNLNSSLPS

-213 KDNGLVTAKAVGT
+213 KDN
-226 VKITVKTYNGKTAVC
+226 
-241 VINVKKAPKS
+241 
-251 ISLNKKQITLGI
+251 
-263 GERFDLNSSLPSGC
+263 
-277 GAYSIVYSTNNAKT
+277 
-291 ADVKRAGG
+291 G

-579 VTLNSKEIVMYVGEA
+579 VTLNSKEIVMYVGES
-594 FDLNSRIPKNTAA
+594 FDLNSSIPKNTAA

-820 LLLTGYGSSFYYF
+820 LLLTGYDSSYYYF

-852 YNELGKQAVVMV
+852 YNELGRQAVVMV

>member
-38 NAALAEELPAKRSV
+38 TAALAEELPAKRSV

-66 TELSSIPAVEEEEPT
+66 TELSSIPAAEEEEPT

-135 EVIATGTGT
+135 EVIAAGTGT

-213 KDNGLVTAKAVGT
+213 KGN
-226 VKITVKTYNGKTAVC
+226 
-241 VINVKKAPKS
+241 
-251 ISLNKKQITLGI
+251 
-263 GERFDLNSSLPSGC
+263 
-277 GAYSIVYSTNNAKT
+277 
-291 ADVKRAGG
+291 
-299 LVTAKAVGT
+299 
-308 AKITVKTYNGKT
+308 
-320 AVCVINV
+320 
-327 KKAPKSISLNKKQ
+327 
-340 ITLGIGE
+340 
-347 RFDLNSSLPSGCGAY
+347 
-362 SIVYSTNNAKTAD
+362 
-375 VKRAGGLVTAKA
+375 
-387 VGTAKITV
+387 
-395 KTYNGK
+395 
-401 TAVCVINVKKAP
+401 
-413 KSISLNKKQITLGI
+413 
-427 GERFDLNS
+427 
-435 SLPSGCGAYSI
+435 
-446 VYSTNNAK
+446 
-454 TADVKRAGG
+454 G

-594 FDLNSRIPKNTAA
+594 FDLNSSIPKNTAA

-820 LLLTGYGSSFYYF
+820 LLLTGYDSSFYYF

>member
-38 NAALAEELPAKRSV
+38 NAALTEELPAKRSV
-52 QAVQAV
+52 QAVQ
-58 QPTENTSS
+58 PTENTSN

-124 SLVARVDFKTG
+124 SLVARVDSKTG
-135 EVIATGTGT
+135 EVIAAGTGT

-213 KDNGLVTAKAVGT
+213 KDN
-226 VKITVKTYNGKTAVC
+226 
-241 VINVKKAPKS
+241 
-251 ISLNKKQITLGI
+251 
-263 GERFDLNSSLPSGC
+263 
-277 GAYSIVYSTNNAKT
+277 
-291 ADVKRAGG
+291 
-299 LVTAKAVGT
+299 
-308 AKITVKTYNGKT
+308 
-320 AVCVINV
+320 
-327 KKAPKSISLNKKQ
+327 
-340 ITLGIGE
+340 
-347 RFDLNSSLPSGCGAY
+347 
-362 SIVYSTNNAKTAD
+362 
-375 VKRAGGLVTAKA
+375 GLVTAKA

-594 FDLNSRIPKNTAA
+594 FDLNSSIPKNTAA

-820 LLLTGYGSSFYYF
+820 LLLTGYDSNFYYF

>member
-124 SLVARVDFKTG
+124 SLVARVDSKTG
-135 EVIATGTGT
+135 EIIAAGTGT

-199 TAYSTNNALVADVV
+199 TAYSTNNAAVADVV
-213 KDNGLVTAKAVGT
+213 KDN
-226 VKITVKTYNGKTAVC
+226 
-241 VINVKKAPKS
+241 
-251 ISLNKKQITLGI
+251 
-263 GERFDLNSSLPSGC
+263 
-277 GAYSIVYSTNNAKT
+277 
-291 ADVKRAGG
+291 G

-347 RFDLNSSLPSGCGAY
+347 RFDLNSSLPSDCGAY
-362 SIVYSTNNAKTAD
+362 SVA
-375 VKRAGGLVTAKA
+375 
-387 VGTAKITV
+387 
-395 KTYNGK
+395 
-401 TAVCVINVKKAP
+401 
-413 KSISLNKKQITLGI
+413 
-427 GERFDLNS
+427 
-435 SLPSGCGAYSI
+435 
-446 VYSTNNAK
+446 
-454 TADVKRAGG
+454 
-463 LVTAK
+463 
-468 AVGTAKITVKTYN
+468 
-481 GKTAVCVIN
+481 
-490 VKKAPK
+490 
-496 SISLNKKQITLG
+496 
-508 IGERFDL
+508 
-515 NSSLPSGCGAYSI
+515 
-528 VYSTNNAKTADVKRA
+528 YSTNNAKTADVKRA

-579 VTLNSKEIVMYVGEA
+579 VTLNSKEIVMYVGET
-594 FDLNSRIPKNTAA
+594 FDLNSSIPKNTAA

-748 LAKKSYKAVSVSGK
+748 LAKKSYKAVNVSGK

-820 LLLTGYGSSFYYF
+820 LLLTGYDSSFYYF

-852 YNELGKQAVVMV
+852 YNELGRQAVVMV

>member
-52 QAVQAV
+52 QAVQAI

-135 EVIATGTGT
+135 EVIAAGTGT

-199 TAYSTNNALVADVV
+199 TSYSTNNALVADVV
-213 KDNGLVTAKAVGT
+213 KDN
-226 VKITVKTYNGKTAVC
+226 
-241 VINVKKAPKS
+241 
-251 ISLNKKQITLGI
+251 
-263 GERFDLNSSLPSGC
+263 
-277 GAYSIVYSTNNAKT
+277 
-291 ADVKRAGG
+291 G

-362 SIVYSTNNAKTAD
+362 SIVYSTNNAKTAN

-401 TAVCVINVKKAP
+401 TAVCVIK
-413 KSISLNKKQITLGI
+413 
-427 GERFDLNS
+427 
-435 SLPSGCGAYSI
+435 
-446 VYSTNNAK
+446 
-454 TADVKRAGG
+454 
-463 LVTAK
+463 
-468 AVGTAKITVKTYN
+468 
-481 GKTAVCVIN
+481 

-579 VTLNSKEIVMYVGEA
+579 VTLNSKEIVMYVGET
-594 FDLNSRIPKNTAA
+594 FDLNSSIPKNTAA

-622 TRGGGIVKALKVG
+622 TRGGGLVKALKVG

-820 LLLTGYGSSFYYF
+820 LLLTGYDSSFYYF

>member
-1 MKKLKKLTAISLVFI
+1 MIFLKKLKKLTAISLVFI

-38 NAALAEELPAKRSV
+38 NAALTEELPAKRSV

-135 EVIATGTGT
+135 EIIAAGTGT

-226 VKITVKTYNGKTAVC
+226 AKITVKTYNGKTAVC

-263 GERFDLNSSLPSGC
+263 GEKFDLNSSLPSGC

-347 RFDLNSSLPSGCGAY
+347 KFDLNSSLPSGCGAY

-427 GERFDLNS
+427 GE
-435 SLPSGCGAYSI
+435 
-446 VYSTNNAK
+446 K
-454 TADVKRAGG
+454 
-463 LVTAK
+463 
-468 AVGTAKITVKTYN
+468 
-481 GKTAVCVIN
+481 
-490 VKKAPK
+490 
-496 SISLNKKQITLG
+496 
-508 IGERFDL
+508 FDL

-820 LLLTGYGSSFYYF
+820 LLLTGYDSSFYYF

-852 YNELGKQAVVMV
+852 YNELGRQAVVMV

>member
-31 ESSSKNT
+31 KSSSKNT

-135 EVIATGTGT
+135 EVIAAGTGT

-213 KDNGLVTAKAVGT
+213 KDN
-226 VKITVKTYNGKTAVC
+226 
-241 VINVKKAPKS
+241 
-251 ISLNKKQITLGI
+251 
-263 GERFDLNSSLPSGC
+263 
-277 GAYSIVYSTNNAKT
+277 
-291 ADVKRAGG
+291 G

-594 FDLNSRIPKNTAA
+594 FDLNSSIPKNTAA

-820 LLLTGYGSSFYYF
+820 LLLTGYDSSFYYF